1 MKGKLKASA
10 VVLVV
15 FLLATLAAPAFAQE
29 GDVTDLEFQPGET
42 SETVSSSL
50 DDADDT
56 DLYRVYIQAGQ
67 TLDVETSQGTG
78 VSVLDDTTQK
88 YLLAEDE
95 GKAGL
100 TEVLSNTGYYT
111 IGVYNSTTDAIDY
124 TLTVTVP
131 ASDTGELVYTVQ
143 SGDTLYRISLRFGVT
158 VAELRV
164 ANDLQSDLIYVSQNL
179 TIPGSSSGEQ
189 PEGQV
194 YVVKQGDTLY
204 SIARRYGVTVSA
216 IEASNDLP
224 ASGYIYPGMSL
235 TIPGTSHTVQSG
247 ETLTAIAAHYGV
259 TVQALAAANGITNPD
274 RILVGQVLII
284 PG

>member
-50 DDADDT
+50 DNADDT

-78 VSVLDDTTQK
+78 VSVLDDTTQE

>member
-50 DDADDT
+50 DNADDT

-78 VSVLDDTTQK
+78 VSVLDDTTQE

-100 TEVLSNTGYYT
+100 TEVLANTGYYT

>member
-78 VSVLDDTTQK
+78 VSVLDDTTQE

-164 ANDLQSDLIYVSQNL
+164 ANDLQSDLIYVGQNL